1 MSKLDDYT
9 EERILGKG
17 AFGKAILVRRNADQ
31 KLCVMKVVNM
41 SEMKNSE
48 RQEALQEASVLKQF
62 NHPNIVKYYD
72 CFQEHHNLYIIMEYA
87 NNGDLA
93 GLIEE
98 HKQAGEYF
106 KENDVLFYFV

>member
-17 AFGKAILVRRNADQ
+17 AFGKAILVRRCSDK

-48 RQEALQEASVLKQF
+48 RQEAL
-62 NHPNIVKYYD
+62 
-72 CFQEHHNLYIIMEYA
+72 
-87 NNGDLA
+87 
-93 GLIEE
+93 
-98 HKQAGEYF
+98 
-106 KENDVLFYFV
+106 